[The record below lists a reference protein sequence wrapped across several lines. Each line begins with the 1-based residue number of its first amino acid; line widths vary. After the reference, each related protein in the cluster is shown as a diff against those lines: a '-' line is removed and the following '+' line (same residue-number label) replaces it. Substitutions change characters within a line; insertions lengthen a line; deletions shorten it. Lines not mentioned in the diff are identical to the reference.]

1 MRKTLA
7 LVFASLVL
15 LVGMDLVAN
24 EIYDCDES
32 GCYSEE
38 GGLDDGVGDA
48 KEVGREHG
56 VEFNWTISPPREVY
70 RPLRPTFCWEDL
82 LFGRGFCAYFGG
94 FAAHN
99 GSERESN
106 NENSKQ

>member
-1 MRKTLA
+1 MKA
-7 LVFASLVL
+7 FFASLVL

-32 GCYSEE
+32 GCYSDVDYSEDKRPE
-38 GGLDDGVGDA
+38 IAHERGD
-48 KEVGREHG
+48 EFDRSEHPI
-56 VEFNWTISPPREVY
+56 VRREVY

-94 FAAHN
+94 FAPEPPPETDRCADKC
-99 GSERESN
+99 GR
-106 NENSKQ
+106 